1 MFGVSKIAKND
12 IFGLFEFPH
21 MGFDRRSDL
30 QNKKYKKKTKYL
42 DHLNLLNFDFTLNR
56 ISGKIITFGQSQAL
70 TSHFEIF

>member
-1 MFGVSKIAKND
+1 
-12 IFGLFEFPH
+12 